1 MEVSTRNNA
10 ALAAHGGC
18 DQEDT
23 ELSPEG
29 GEKVGCTDGRV
40 FCAQKPMHVEQSQ
53 QRDNRR

>member
-1 MEVSTRNNA
+1 VSTRNNA